1 MGGRTTSSR
10 KSTQGASLAARLKH
24 ALTMRTLSPTHLDVT
39 VLGAIARN
47 DAPHSAAVA
56 LASRV
61 FPVPA
66 MATGASDFCLT
77 RLTLGNAVCT
87 FRSSRAG

>member
-1 MGGRTTSSR
+1 MGVRTTSSR
-10 KSTQGASLAARLKH
+10 KSTQG
-24 ALTMRTLSPTHLDVT
+24 
-39 VLGAIARN
+39 ARN

-66 MATGASDFCLT
+66 MATRAGDLCLT
-77 RLTLGNAVCT
+77 HLTSGNAVCT
-87 FRSSRAG
+87 SRSSRAG

>member
-1 MGGRTTSSR
+1 MLQDSEGGSHGG
-10 KSTQGASLAARLKH
+10 KDHLIKEEH
-24 ALTMRTLSPTHLDVT
+24 AGRHLDVT

-66 MATGASDFCLT
+66 MATRAGDLCLT
-77 RLTLGNAVCT
+77 HLTSGNAVCT
-87 FRSSRAG
+87 SRSSRAG